1 MLLPIILKNKIRSL
15 AVIFTIVL
23 ISFGSLGGCGGANP
37 PVAPFGSTISFIPGV
52 DSINICGDGLE
63 PRLIRTLI
71 TNGEGEPLNNVQLNY
86 DLSFGTE
93 NSLLIDTDGNGL
105 PDARILQ
112 MVDNNACFPRK
123 CMNTPLEL
131 WFGMGAFVDSPF
143 NTITNDSGVSEVV
156 IIFPGFLNIFNETGQ
171 VLAAETTLTAFSGS
185 AVVSEEID
193 VNQDCDISE
202 VTP

>member
-15 AVIFTIVL
+15 AVVFSVVL
-23 ISFGSLGGCGGANP
+23 ISFGTIGGCGGANP
-37 PVAPFGSTISFIPGV
+37 PVAPFGSTITFLQIV
-52 DSINICGDGLE
+52 DSISICGDGLE
-63 PRLIRTLI
+63 PRLIRTLV
-71 TNGEGEPLNNVQLNY
+71 TNSEGSPINNTQVNY
-86 DLSFGTE
+86 DLTFGGE

-112 MVDNNACFPRK
+112 MVDNNACSPQK

-156 IIFPGFLNIFNETGQ
+156 IIFPGFFNIFDETGQ
-171 VLAAETTLTAFSGS
+171 VLATDPTTLTAFSGS
-185 AVVSEEID
+185 AVVSQEID
-193 VNQDCDISE
+193 VNSDCEIP
-202 VTP
+202 TP